1 MPPLSYISLKG
12 SRSVTLRQCIEPR
25 PFLSNPPPPPARFA
39 QVADEE
45 NFPEGDVQDPSVF
58 LESLEWEEQMVDAVS
73 RVRSTSL
80 LSKKTISP
88 QKKRR
93 ATAGGDAKNGSG
105 GANGAQ
111 ARGAE
116 VGDKTEV
123 GSYANLATMYDAVGK
138 PGKAEEMRRAASH
151 RV

>member
-1 MPPLSYISLKG
+1 M
-12 SRSVTLRQCIEPR
+12 
-25 PFLSNPPPPPARFA
+25 
-39 QVADEE
+39 
-45 NFPEGDVQDPSVF
+45 QDPSVF

-123 GSYANLATMYDAVGK
+123 RSYLARSYANLATVYDAVVK
-138 PGKAEEMRRAASH
+138 PGKAEE
-151 RV
+151 